1 MSFPVAFKIIT
12 KKIPHAAEQPRE
24 CIMNR
29 HKARKTARHE
39 AGHVVMRWYLELS
52 ATRSEIFNEE
62 EGLTSGSGEMID
74 MDIAKYLLAA
84 GAAAEYRDYP
94 RNFEFIMLGYRA
106 RRVDFRNGETD
117 FDDLW
122 NIFARFGC
130 YSDNIIYNQCI
141 ESYYQALKVI
151 RHYRS
156 KVDEV
161 TELLLDDRLIP
172 APKANKLFV
181 KWGTPERVFAKYKIM
196 ERHFVDVSE
205 DLKQMEKDSGVASA

>member
-1 MSFPVAFKIIT
+1 M
-12 KKIPHAAEQPRE
+12 E

-62 EGLTSGSGEMID
+62 EGLTSGSGKMID

-84 GAAAEYRDYP
+84 GAAAEYRNWP
-94 RNFEFIMLGYRA
+94 AHFEFIMLCYKNG
-106 RRVDFRNGETD
+106 RVDYRKAEDD
-117 FDDLW
+117 FDELW
-122 NIFARFGC
+122 HIFAKFGC
-130 YSDNIIYNQCI
+130 YPNGIIYNQCI

-161 TELLLDDRLIP
+161 TELLLAHGCVTEPEAKD
-172 APKANKLFV
+172 LFAR
-181 KWGTPERVFAKYKIM
+181 WGKPGDVYASYKSVS
-196 ERHFVDVSE
+196 RHFVDVSD
-205 DLKQMEKDSGVASA
+205 DLEIMLGDSDAARLKRKALSAEQQVNKKHKTDEL

>member
-1 MSFPVAFKIIT
+1 
-12 KKIPHAAEQPRE
+12 
-24 CIMNR
+24 MNR

-106 RRVDFRNGETD
+106 GRMDFRNGKTD

-161 TELLLDDRLIP
+161 TELLLTHGCVTEPEAKD
-172 APKANKLFV
+172 LFAR
-181 KWGTPERVFAKYKIM
+181 WGKPGDVYASYKSVS
-196 ERHFVDVSE
+196 RHFVDVSD
-205 DLKQMEKDSGVASA
+205 DLEIMLGDSDAARLKRKALTAEQQVNKKHKTDEL